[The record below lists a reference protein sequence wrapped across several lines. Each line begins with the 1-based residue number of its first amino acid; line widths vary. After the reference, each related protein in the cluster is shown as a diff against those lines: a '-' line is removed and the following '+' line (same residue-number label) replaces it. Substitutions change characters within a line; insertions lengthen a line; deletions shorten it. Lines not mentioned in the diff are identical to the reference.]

1 VFEQL
6 TILAPGL
13 LGASLGLAARYYA
26 LAGRVH
32 VWARRAE
39 SRLACQE
46 ADWCDGAFADP
57 LEAVGGSDLVVVCTP
72 VDQIVAMTRRI
83 APGLRQGA
91 LVTDVGSTKSRICR
105 LCAHAAPTGTVF
117 VGSHPMAGSEKS
129 GMQHARADLFRGRAC
144 LVTPLEETPAG
155 AVEQVAGFW
164 RALGMEVTSMSPE
177 KHDEIVAHIS
187 HLPHKLVEA
196 FRATLEETTQAD
208 LLLHV
213 VDIANEDHDYYIDQ
227 VNEVLTEIGADKIPC
242 IQVLNKIDLV
252 DGFLPRIDRDESGNP
267 KRVWV
272 SAKTGAGIDLLL
284 TAISEMLGN
293 DVISE
298 QLILAPD
305 QGRLR
310 ARLYARGAVTT
321 ETLDGEGR
329 VVLDI
334 KLPRNDFQRL
344 LQDDARS

>member
-83 APGLRQGA
+83 APGLRKGA

-105 LCAHAAPTGTVF
+105 LCSHAAPTGTVF

-187 HLPHKLVEA
+187 HLPHLLASLLCRQLARQPAQWQA
-196 FRATLEETTQAD
+196 FSGNGLRDSTRIAAGSPEIWRSIFEENREELLRA
-208 LLLHV
+208 
-213 VDIANEDHDYYIDQ
+213 I
-227 VNEVLTEIGADKIPC
+227 
-242 IQVLNKIDLV
+242 
-252 DGFLPRIDRDESGNP
+252 DGFEQELAAMRSHLHNGEWARVRQLLEAG
-267 KRVWV
+267 KRYR
-272 SAKTGAGIDLLL
+272 
-284 TAISEMLGN
+284 EELG
-293 DVISE
+293 
-298 QLILAPD
+298 
-305 QGRLR
+305 
-310 ARLYARGAVTT
+310 
-321 ETLDGEGR
+321 
-329 VVLDI
+329 
-334 KLPRNDFQRL
+334 
-344 LQDDARS
+344 